1 MATDIVPE
9 LLETIQKE
17 FNTEISRNKKL
28 QQIRKMIE
36 NGTATYEQAYDYA
49 EQVGEALATA
59 FEIHIKSDVLPEGH
73 MYYNIAER
81 ILNPT
86 LENNHILV
94 ATVSAEVQEILNR
107 EAGLGL
113 RGIQPELNQYR
124 IDSIINRI
132 TAEEI
137 FDDVEWILAEPIIN
151 FSQSVVDDT
160 IQTNAEFQY
169 NSGLY
174 PRISR
179 TVHGPDPCDW
189 CKRVAGVYKYP
200 DVPED
205 VYKRHDRCRCT
216 VDYDPGDVRRQ
227 NVWTK
232 EWR

>member
-9 LLETIQKE
+9 LLENIQRD
-17 FNTEISRNKKL
+17 FNTEISRNTKL
-28 QQIRKMIE
+28 QQIREMIE

-151 FSQSVVDDT
+151 FSQSVVDDA
-160 IQTNAEFQY
+160 IQANAEFQY

-174 PRISR
+174 PRIIR
-179 TVHGPDPCDW
+179 TVHGRDPCDW